1 VWLSARALAI
11 KFLEKRT
18 LKHRIVENLLKT
30 ETVLALTIQVADAL
44 EGLQR
49 ESVALRP
56 DPPCFCRVPLIYQQL
71 PLSLPTQLALSQAN

>member
-1 VWLSARALAI
+1 MWLSARALAI

-44 EGLQR
+44 EASSANPLPLDLILLA
-49 ESVALRP
+49 SVAFL
-56 DPPCFCRVPLIYQQL
+56 
-71 PLSLPTQLALSQAN
+71 